1 MPLLIPSPAPSIDA
15 EHGPGAGEPG
25 RVPPASHVERMKRF
39 GKAIDAIRAKA
50 EADLGTRDVK
60 RLRRLNWFSR
70 SMEVTGRGLI
80 HFSLEPVTFL
90 AGVGAL
96 WIHKQLQAIEI
107 GHTVLHGVYDKLEG
121 GARFNSKRFTWDAP
135 VHEGAWRQ
143 GHNVEHHNFTNVAG
157 KDPDMTFGPARFT
170 EQTPHGFMHRLQFP
184 IILAV
189 MVPNFAFFLNLHF
202 TGLNDIYFGNGRA
215 REFAG
220 ETDRSW
226 KAVKAAH
233 RTALQK
239 FVPYYAKNYLFF
251 PLLAGLMFWKV
262 SMFWK
267 VLLGNWMAEVLRDFY
282 TAATIYCGHIGEG
295 VADYP
300 EGTRAKGR
308 GEWYAMQVESTNN
321 FKVCLPVSILCGGL
335 DYQIEH
341 HLFPKLPPDRLRRIA
356 PEVRAACEAHGIT
369 YRSGTWWGTLKKA
382 LVRMRNLSV
391 CELGEAA
398 V

>member
-1 MPLLIPSPAPSIDA
+1 MPVIPAPA
-15 EHGPGAGEPG
+15 QA
-25 RVPPASHVERMKRF
+25 PPITRAERMRSF
-39 GKAIDAIRAKA
+39 GKAIDEIRIRA
-50 EADLGTRDVK
+50 EAGLGAADVTRI
-60 RLRRLNWFSR
+60 RRLNYFSR
-70 SMEVTGRGLI
+70 GMEVAGRTMI
-80 HFSLEPVTFL
+80 HFSFEPFGFL

-96 WIHKQLQAIEI
+96 WLHKQLQAIEI

-121 GARFNSKRFTWDAP
+121 GERFNSKKFTWDAP
-135 VHEGAWRQ
+135 VDEEAWRQ
-143 GHNVEHHNFTNVAG
+143 GHNIQHHHFTNVAG

-170 EQTPHGFMHRLQFP
+170 EQTPHNFLHRLQFP

-202 TGLNDIYFGNGRA
+202 TGLNDLYFGNGRA
-215 REFAG
+215 KEFEG

-233 RTALQK
+233 LAALRK
-239 FVPYYAKNYLFF
+239 YVPYYLKNYLLF
-251 PLLAGLMFWKV
+251 PLLAGLMFWKI

-282 TAATIYCGHIGEG
+282 TAATIYCGHIGEEA
-295 VADYP
+295 ADYP
-300 EGTRAKGR
+300 EGTRANGR

-321 FKVCLPVSILCGGL
+321 FNVCLPISILCGGL

-341 HLFPKLPPDRLRRIA
+341 HLFPKLPPDRLRKIA
-356 PEVRAACEAHGIT
+356 PEVRAVCKAHGIP
-369 YRSGTWWGTLKKA
+369 YRTGSWWGTLKKA
-382 LVRMRNLSV
+382 LVHMRDLSV
-391 CELGEAA
+391 CELGRAA

>member
-1 MPLLIPSPAPSIDA
+1 MRS
-15 EHGPGAGEPG
+15 
-25 RVPPASHVERMKRF
+25 F
-39 GKAIDAIRAKA
+39 GKAIDEIRIRA
-50 EADLGTRDVK
+50 EAGLGAADVTRI
-60 RLRRLNWFSR
+60 RRLNYFSR
-70 SMEVTGRGLI
+70 GMEVAGRTMI
-80 HFSLEPVTFL
+80 HFSFEPFGFL

-96 WIHKQLQAIEI
+96 WLHKQLQAIEI

-121 GARFNSKRFTWDAP
+121 GERFNSKKFTWDAP
-135 VHEGAWRQ
+135 VDEEAWRQ
-143 GHNVEHHNFTNVAG
+143 GHNIQHHHFTNVAG

-170 EQTPHGFMHRLQFP
+170 EQTPHNFLHRLQFP

-202 TGLNDIYFGNGRA
+202 TGLNDLYFGNGRA
-215 REFAG
+215 KEFEG

-233 RTALQK
+233 LAALRK
-239 FVPYYAKNYLFF
+239 YVPYYLKNYLLF
-251 PLLAGLMFWKV
+251 PLLAGLMFWKI

-282 TAATIYCGHIGEG
+282 TAATIYCGHIGEEA
-295 VADYP
+295 ADYP
-300 EGTRAKGR
+300 EGTRANGR

-321 FKVCLPVSILCGGL
+321 FNVCLPISILCGGL

-341 HLFPKLPPDRLRRIA
+341 HLFPKLPPDRLRKIA
-356 PEVRAACEAHGIT
+356 PEVRAVCKAHGIP
-369 YRSGTWWGTLKKA
+369 YRTGSWWGTLKKA
-382 LVRMRNLSV
+382 LVHMRDLSV
-391 CELGEAA
+391 CELGRAA